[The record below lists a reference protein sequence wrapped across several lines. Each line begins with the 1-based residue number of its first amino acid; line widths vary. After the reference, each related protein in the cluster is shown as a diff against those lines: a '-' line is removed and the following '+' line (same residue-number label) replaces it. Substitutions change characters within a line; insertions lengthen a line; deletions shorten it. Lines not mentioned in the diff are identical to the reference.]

1 MSALTD
7 PRIAQLDHVLDVLA
21 HHPVCKI
28 TPENKAKLRNI
39 VLAAVGLEPLDPASG
54 IPASELP
61 AVRRRLVEGALSAER
76 RLTGIT
82 KETGPR
88 W

>member
-7 PRIAQLDHVLDVLA
+7 PRIAQLDRVLA
-21 HHPVCKI
+21 HHPVCAKI
-28 TPENKAKLRNI
+28 APENKAKLRNI

-61 AVRRRLVEGALSAER
+61 GVRRRLLEGALSAAR

-82 KETGPR
+82 KETGSR

>member
-7 PRIAQLDHVLDVLA
+7 PRIARLDHVLALFA
-21 HHPVCKI
+21 KI
-28 TPENKAKLRNI
+28 APEDKAKLRNI
-39 VLAAVGLEPLDPASG
+39 VLAAVGLEPLDPASP

-61 AVRRRLVEGALSAER
+61 GVRRRLMEGALNAER
-76 RLTGIT
+76 RLMGIT
-82 KETGPR
+82 KATGPR